1 MFVYDVAET
10 VRNVSSAGLA
20 LLVTKGINQFPEP
33 DQKLKGTIDVWWI
46 VHILFSVLFVPF
58 FHLGV
63 GGVGSCM
70 LFDWLN
76 TGFGSEGFLFTAGNC
91 Y

>member
-1 MFVYDVAET
+1 MFVCDVAET

-46 VHILFSVLFVPF
+46 VHILFSVLLYHF
-58 FHLGV
+58 F
-63 GGVGSCM
+63 S
-70 LFDWLN
+70 
-76 TGFGSEGFLFTAGNC
+76 FGCGRGRKLYAISLVEYRLYF
-91 Y
+91 